1 MLPHPLKLQRAL
13 RPLKRSVPAPFGQEL
28 DEAATAHRIAR
39 LGAAPQWWLPVLRPA
54 TERWLTLHLV
64 HDTGPTMP
72 IWRPLVRELH
82 AALAQSGI
90 FRTVELHRLE
100 TDGTVRRPG
109 SQEAYADGRT
119 VTLLIS
125 DCMGPQWRDG
135 PAGSR
140 WYATLRRWSAR
151 MPVAVVQPLPE
162 RLWRTTAL
170 PATTAR
176 LAAPGPAAPNSAYD
190 VDSYAVEDL
199 PARRAAP
206 PRPGGLGALAGELVG
221 AGRAGADSRARSA
234 CWAPPRLPRRST
246 NGAAAT
252 PNGSPPR
259 SCCSA
264 SVPSPPRRPS
274 GWPVISPSGAPSCP
288 SCAWSTRR
296 SRGTPSRSTSPR

>member
-13 RPLKRSVPAPFGQEL
+13 RPLKRSTPAPFGQEL

-39 LGAAPQWWLPVLRPA
+39 LGAAPQWWLPVLRPT

-72 IWRPLVRELH
+72 VWRPLVRELH
-82 AALAQSGI
+82 TALAQSGV

-109 SQEAYADGRT
+109 SRRRTRTAYGHPADQR
-119 VTLLIS
+119 LH
-125 DCMGPQWRDG
+125 G
-135 PAGSR
+135 PAVAGR
-140 WYATLRRWSAR
+140 PGGQPLVRHTAPLVRR

-176 LAAPGPAAPNSAYD
+176 IAAPGPAAPNSAYD
-190 VDSYAVEDL
+190 VDSYAMDDL
-199 PARRAAP
+199 PRDVLPLPSLRP
-206 PRPGGLGALAGELVG
+206 RRPGWRTGRRWS
-221 AGRAGADSRARSA
+221 RAGGDCPARSA
-234 CWAPPRLPRRST
+234 CWAPPLPSHRST

-252 PNGSPPR
+252 SSGSPEELLLRFR
-259 SCCSA
+259 SLA
-264 SVPSPPRRPS
+264 SPEAFRLAGHLAVGRPEL
-274 GWPVISPSGAPSCP
+274 PVMRLVHAAIERNPG
-288 SCAWSTRR
+288 
-296 SRGTPSRSTSPR
+296 RSTSPR